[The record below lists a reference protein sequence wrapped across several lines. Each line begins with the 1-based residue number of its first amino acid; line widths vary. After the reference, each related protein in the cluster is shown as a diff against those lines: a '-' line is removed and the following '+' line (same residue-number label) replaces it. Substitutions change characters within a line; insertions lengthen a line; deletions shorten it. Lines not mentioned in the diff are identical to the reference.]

1 MTLEAKDTMYV
12 GICMTAQKAIE
23 NKAYVDNDITIKGEM
38 VGEAIQKGETV
49 ELDFSTS
56 DKENDE
62 TEFSM
67 LAELPEGAVRSGQKI
82 IFTPVREGEYV
93 FSAAVKDMYH
103 ETPVVKTIKVNVA
116 PVISIKLNGNYVSSD
131 VSPYIVNDRTMV
143 PVRVISESLG
153 AEVIWNQA
161 AETVTIK
168 KDGKDIVLRINSDN
182 ADVNGESVKLDA
194 PAVIEQSR
202 TFVPI
207 RFISENLG
215 WNVDWEQDSYTVNI
229 SK

>member
-1 MTLEAKDTMYV
+1 MYV

-23 NKAYVDNDITIKGEM
+23 NKAYVDSDITIKGEM

-67 LAELPEGAVRSGQKI
+67 LTELPEGAVRSGQKI

-153 AEVIWNQA
+153 AEVI
-161 AETVTIK
+161 
-168 KDGKDIVLRINSDN
+168 
-182 ADVNGESVKLDA
+182 
-194 PAVIEQSR
+194 
-202 TFVPI
+202 
-207 RFISENLG
+207 
-215 WNVDWEQDSYTVNI
+215 
-229 SK
+229 